1 MPESGPA
8 GPVIPPGAPRSDP
21 PPRRGSAR
29 VSELR
34 QNVLAAAAPLR
45 SSAVVPRVQQSIL
58 GRAAARYI
66 RIDGYDRAL
75 ALATQ
80 AFVAIVPMFI
90 VLVASLPAQSWE
102 AFAEWLA
109 HEGILGSNAYSA
121 VRPLTR
127 PDQWSSGVVVGVV
140 LLIVSVVGFAR
151 TLQRLYHAAWDLP
164 SPGWRGLVPGLAGAT
179 GVVAG
184 AVVLL
189 ISAPLL
195 RAIGSAVLLTGL
207 VQAVGAAALWWAVLR
222 LLLAGRVTWRALL
235 PGAVITGVGQS
246 FVMLVSGLVVPAF
259 IERESARYGLI
270 GIAFVLVSWLVVLGI
285 LLVVAAVISAE
296 LTADRRLDGV

>member
-8 GPVIPPGAPRSDP
+8 GPAVPPNAPQSDP
-21 PPRRGSAR
+21 RPGRSSAR

-34 QNVLAAAAPLR
+34 QSVIAAAAPLR
-45 SSAVVPRVQQSIL
+45 SAAVVPRVQKSIV

-90 VLVASLPAQSWE
+90 VLVASLPAQTRQ
-102 AFAEWLA
+102 AFVGWLA

-127 PDQWSSGVVVGVV
+127 PSQWSSGVVIGVV

-164 SPGWRGLVPGLAGAT
+164 PPGWRGLGTGLAGAT

-184 AVVLL
+184 AAVLL
-189 ISAPLL
+189 LSAPLL
-195 RAIGSAVLLTGL
+195 HAIGSAVLLTGL

-222 LLLAGRVTWRALL
+222 LLLGGRVTWRALL

-246 FVMLVSGLVVPAF
+246 LVMLVSGLVVPAF
-259 IERESARYGLI
+259 VERESARYGLI
-270 GIAFVLVSWLVVLGI
+270 GIAFVLVSWLVVLGV
-285 LLVVAAVISAE
+285 LLVVAAVTSAE
-296 LTADRRLDGV
+296 LTTDRRLDGP

>member
-1 MPESGPA
+1 MPESGPV
-8 GPVIPPGAPRSDP
+8 GPAVPPAAPASDP

-34 QNVLAAAAPLR
+34 QSMIAATASLR
-45 SSAVVPRVQQSIL
+45 SAAVVPRVRKSIV
-58 GRAAARYI
+58 GRAAARYV

-90 VLVASLPAQSWE
+90 VLVASLPAESRE
-102 AFAEWLA
+102 AFAAWLA
-109 HEGILGSNAYSA
+109 HEGVLGPNAYSA

-127 PDQWSSGVVVGVV
+127 PNRWTFGVVVGVV

-151 TLQRLYHAAWDLP
+151 TLQRLYHAAWELP
-164 SPGWRGLVPGLAGAT
+164 PPGWRGLGPGLAGAA

-189 ISAPLL
+189 LSAPLL

-207 VQAVGAAALWWAVLR
+207 VQAVGAAAIWWAVLR

-246 FVMLVSGLVVPAF
+246 LVMLVSGLVVPALV
-259 IERESARYGLI
+259 ERESARYGLI

-285 LLVVAAVISAE
+285 LLVAASVTSAE
-296 LTADRRLDGV
+296 LTTEMQGE

>member
-8 GPVIPPGAPRSDP
+8 GPAVPPDAPQSDP
-21 PPRRGSAR
+21 RPRRGSAR

-34 QNVLAAAAPLR
+34 QSVIAAAAPLR
-45 SSAVVPRVQQSIL
+45 SAAVPRVRQSL
-58 GRAAARYI
+58 VGRAAARYV
-66 RIDGYDRAL
+66 RIDGYDRGL

-90 VLVASLPAQSWE
+90 VLVASLPAQSRE
-102 AFAEWLA
+102 AFALWLA
-109 HEGILGSNAYSA
+109 QEGVLGSNAYTA

-127 PDQWSSGVVVGVV
+127 PNQWSSGVVVGVV

-164 SPGWRGLVPGLAGAT
+164 PPGWRGLGAGLAGAA
-179 GVVAG
+179 GVVAA

-189 ISAPLL
+189 LSAPLL
-195 RAIGSAVLLTGL
+195 RAIGSAVLVAGL
-207 VQAVGAAALWWAVLR
+207 VQAIGAAALWWAVLR
-222 LLLAGRVTWRALL
+222 LLLAGRVSWRALL

-246 FVMLVSGLVVPAF
+246 LVMLVSGLIVPAF
-259 IERESARYGLI
+259 VERESARYGLI
-270 GIAFVLVSWLVVLGI
+270 GIAFVLVSWLVVLGV
-285 LLVVAAVISAE
+285 LLAVAAVTSAE
-296 LTADRRLDGV
+296 LTAHRRHDGP